1 MKQLLFLVSVLFTG
15 SMALAQQTK
24 PTVQLTKPVVLN
36 PTLKAKQDTRL
47 KEIDFNT
54 AQLDAKINEAKKLSD
69 EIERIKKELDKMGDL
84 DENQSLK
91 LQTYMER
98 VSKMMTT
105 LSNMQK
111 KMSSVSGSIIQN
123 MK

>member
-54 AQLDAKINEAKKLSD
+54 AQLDVKINEAKKLND

-84 DENQSLK
+84 DKSQSLK
-91 LQTYMER
+91 LQMYMER
-98 VSKMMTT
+98 VSKMITT

-111 KMSSVSGSIIQN
+111 KMSAVSGSIIQN

>member
-1 MKQLLFLVSVLFTG
+1 MLFTG
-15 SMALAQQTK
+15 SMVFAQQTK
-24 PTVQLTKPVVLN
+24 PAVQLTKPVVLN

-54 AQLDAKINEAKKLSD
+54 AQLDVKINEAKKLND
-69 EIERIKKELDKMGDL
+69 EIERIKKELDKMGDM
-84 DENQSLK
+84 DESQFLK
-91 LQTYMER
+91 LQMYMER

-111 KMSSVSGSIIQN
+111 KMSAVTGSIIQN